1 MKETIKMKTKMKIV
15 TGDWFVGNWEV
26 GVHVANLYHT
36 FGSGIARSILQKFP
50 KVYDKDIE
58 TPYGDENKLG
68 TYSSCVIDDGRRIC
82 NLYAMER
89 IGNNGNPLNRNL
101 KYDHFYDGFYKICSD
116 AAEQN
121 RKIIGVPYLIGCCRA
136 GGNWNIVNQ
145 IMMEIVTEFDL
156 ELRIYKIKNYEKS
169 AVSTPPKT
177 RTF

>member
-1 MKETIKMKTKMKIV
+1 MKIEIIN
-15 TGDWFVGNWEV
+15 GDWFAGNWEV

-58 TPYGDENKLG
+58 TRYGDVSKLG
-68 TYSSCVIDDGRRIC
+68 SYSCCVLDDSRWVC

-89 IGNNGNPLNRNL
+89 IGNNGDPLDRNL

-116 AAEQN
+116 AAEKGK
-121 RKIIGVPYLIGCCRA
+121 KIIGVPYLIGCCRA

-145 IMMEIVTEFDL
+145 IMIEIVTEFDL
-156 ELRIYKIKNYEKS
+156 ELQIYKIENNEKS
-169 AVSTPPKT
+169 ATSTPAKT
-177 RTF
+177 RTS